1 MMKRLTI
8 NAVLLGA
15 MLLMGCGTNRR
26 EGLSGAGVLDLAR
39 GEWIDLSHDFA
50 ADTVY
55 WPTAEP
61 FKLETVAA
69 GMTDNGYYYSAY
81 QFCAAEHGG
90 THIDA
95 PVHFAER
102 HDSVD
107 QILLDRLI
115 GPAIKVDVSS
125 NASSNRDYLVSVS
138 DFEAWETKNGRIPD
152 HAIVLLQ
159 TGWSQY
165 WPDRTRYL
173 GTDKRGAEA
182 VVELH
187 FPGLAP
193 EAARWLTENR
203 KIKAIGLDT
212 ASIDYGQSKLFESH
226 RILMG
231 QNIPAFENVANLD
244 RIPEKVALIVALPM
258 KIRGG
263 SGGPLRII
271 AFIEHQS
278 TQERY

>member
-1 MMKRLTI
+1 MKMLTTVVI
-8 NAVLLGA
+8 IACVLLS
-15 MLLMGCGTNRR
+15 GCSTR
-26 EGLSGAGVLDLAR
+26 EAPLEKHFSQA
-39 GEWIDLSHDFA
+39 GEWVDLSHDFA
-50 ADTVY
+50 ADTIY

-69 GMTDNGYYYSAY
+69 GKTDAGYYYSAF
-81 QFCAAEHGG
+81 QFSAAEHGG

-95 PVHFAER
+95 PVHFAEGR
-102 HDSVD
+102 ESVD
-107 QILLDRLI
+107 QIPLDRLI
-115 GPAIKVDVSS
+115 GPAIKVDVSEK
-125 NASSNRDYLVSVS
+125 AKADRDYQVSVA
-138 DFEAWETKNGRIPD
+138 DFEAWETTNSRIPND
-152 HAIVLLQ
+152 SIVLLR
-159 TGWSQY
+159 TGWSEH
-165 WPDRTRYL
+165 WNDRMKYL

-182 VVELH
+182 VAELH

-193 EAARWLTENR
+193 DAARWLTENR

-231 QNIPAFENVANLD
+231 QNIPAFENVANLNLV
-244 RIPEKVALIVALPM
+244 PEKIAMVIAMPM

-271 AFIEHQS
+271 AL
-278 TQERY
+278 R

>member
-1 MMKRLTI
+1 MKTLTLI
-8 NAVLLGA
+8 TIISCLLLGCSTRQDTTGQDI
-15 MLLMGCGTNRR
+15 LL
-26 EGLSGAGVLDLAR
+26 AGNWV
-39 GEWIDLSHDFA
+39 DLSHDFS

-61 FKLETVAA
+61 FKLATVAA
-69 GMTDNGYYYSAY
+69 GTTDAGYYYSAY
-81 QFCAAEHGG
+81 QFSASEHGG

-95 PVHFAER
+95 PVHFAESR
-102 HDSVD
+102 DTVD
-107 QILLDRLI
+107 QIPLDRLI
-115 GPAIKVDVSS
+115 GPAIKVNVS
-125 NASSNRDYLVSVS
+125 AKAKADRDYQVSIA
-138 DFEAWETKNGRIPD
+138 DFEAWETQNARIPD
-152 HAIVLLQ
+152 DAIVLLE
-159 TGWSQY
+159 TGWSEH
-165 WPDRTRYL
+165 WNDRMKYL
-173 GTDKRGAEA
+173 GTDKRGPEA
-182 VVELH
+182 VAELH

-212 ASIDYGQSKLFESH
+212 ASIDYGQSTLFESH

-244 RIPEKVALIVALPM
+244 RLGPKVAMVVAMPM

-271 AFIEHQS
+271 ALVD
-278 TQERY
+278 RPRNP

>member
-1 MMKRLTI
+1 MKTLTLI
-8 NAVLLGA
+8 TIISCL
-15 MLLMGCGTNRR
+15 
-26 EGLSGAGVLDLAR
+26 LSGCSTREVTTGPDASWSGAWV
-39 GEWIDLSHDFA
+39 DLSHDFS

-61 FKLETVAA
+61 FKLTTVAA
-69 GMTDNGYYYSAY
+69 GNTEAGYYYSAY
-81 QFCAAEHGG
+81 QFCASEHGG

-95 PVHFAER
+95 PVHFAESR
-102 HDSVD
+102 DTVD
-107 QILLDRLI
+107 QIPLDRLI
-115 GPAIKVDVSS
+115 GPAIKVDVS
-125 NASSNRDYLVSVS
+125 AKARANRDYQVSVA
-138 DFEAWETKNGRIPD
+138 DFETWETQNARIPD
-152 HAIVLLQ
+152 DAIVLLE
-159 TGWSQY
+159 TGWSEH
-165 WPDRTRYL
+165 WNDRMKYL
-173 GTDKRGAEA
+173 GTDKRGPEA
-182 VVELH
+182 VADLH

-212 ASIDYGQSKLFESH
+212 ASIDYGQSTLFESH

-244 RIPEKVALIVALPM
+244 RLGAKIAMIVAMPM

-271 AFIEHQS
+271 ALVD
-278 TQERY
+278 RPKN